1 MYAKSKRS
9 AYPQPTKQ
17 QGKRSRNT
25 ARNSR
30 KSKPILYRLR
40 KICKRYNWARIGAA
54 FLILGATTFT
64 VWGVSHLLNRG
75 SDTEAA
81 TETRAAESAADP
93 EGYIFKYGEG
103 YAVDMEQLTAAWA
116 SEAGFEKRYNLTDD
130 ERLEIAQVL
139 TAEADGEPFAGKV
152 AVAQC
157 ILQTC
162 EDTDMRP
169 HEVLSM
175 YSYSKRR
182 PDPSDEAL
190 AAVAAV
196 FDFGYVATTEPIK
209 YFYAPALT
217 DSEWHE
223 SQDYVMTINNHKFF
237 KEADHDAGSS
247 GNETGSH

>member
-1 MYAKSKRS
+1 MYAQSKRS

-17 QGKRSRNT
+17 QGTRSRNP
-25 ARNSR
+25 ARNGR

-54 FLILGATTFT
+54 LLIFGAAAST

-81 TETRAAESAADP
+81 AETRAAE
-93 EGYIFKYGEG
+93 
-103 YAVDMEQLTAAWA
+103 
-116 SEAGFEKRYNLTDD
+116 
-130 ERLEIAQVL
+130 
-139 TAEADGEPFAGKV
+139 
-152 AVAQC
+152 
-157 ILQTC
+157 
-162 EDTDMRP
+162 
-169 HEVLSM
+169 
-175 YSYSKRR
+175 
-182 PDPSDEAL
+182 

-196 FDFGYVATTEPIK
+196 FDFGHVATTEPIK

-223 SQDYVMTINNHKFF
+223 SQAYVMTINNHKFF

-247 GNETGSH
+247 GNETGGH

>member
-1 MYAKSKRS
+1 MYTQSKGS

-17 QGKRSRNT
+17 QGKRSRT
-25 ARNSR
+25 STRNGR

-54 FLILGATTFT
+54 FLILGAAIFT
-64 VWGVSHLLNRG
+64 VWGVSHLLTRG
-75 SDTEAA
+75 RDTEAA
-81 TETRAAESAADP
+81 AEIRVAEAAVDP
-93 EGYIFKYGEG
+93 DRYIFKY

-116 SEAGFEKRYNLTDD
+116 SEAGFEKRYDLTDD

-169 HEVLSM
+169 HEVLGM

-190 AAVAAV
+190 EAVAAV
-196 FDFGYVATTEPIK
+196 FDFGYVATAEPIK

-237 KEADHDAGSS
+237 KEADHDAGNS
-247 GNETGSH
+247 GNETGDH

>member
-1 MYAKSKRS
+1 MHAQSKRS
-9 AYPQPTKQ
+9 ACPQPTKQ
-17 QGKRSRNT
+17 QGKRSRTPTKND
-25 ARNSR
+25 R

-54 FLILGATTFT
+54 LLILGATAFAIR
-64 VWGVSHLLNRG
+64 GASYLLNRG

-81 TETRAAESAADP
+81 AETEAAEQTVSP
-93 EGYIFKYGEG
+93 ERYIFKYGDG

-116 SEAGFEKRYNLTDD
+116 SEAGFKKRYDLTDD

-139 TAEADGEPFAGKV
+139 TAEADGEPLAGKV

-162 EDTDMRP
+162 EDTAMRP

-182 PDPSDEAL
+182 PEPSDEAL
-190 AAVAAV
+190 EAVTAV

-223 SQDYVMTINNHKFF
+223 SQAYVMTINNHKFF

-247 GNETGSH
+247 RNQTGGH

>member
-1 MYAKSKRS
+1 MYAQSKRS

-17 QGKRSRNT
+17 QGTRSRNP
-25 ARNSR
+25 ARNGR

-54 FLILGATTFT
+54 LLILGAAAFT
-64 VWGVSHLLNRG
+64 VWGASHLLNRG

-81 TETRAAESAADP
+81 AETRAAEAAVEP
-93 EGYIFKYGEG
+93 EGYIFKCGEG

-116 SEAGFEKRYNLTDD
+116 SEAGFEKRYELTDD

-169 HEVLSM
+169 HEVLGM

-182 PDPSDEAL
+182 PEPSDEAL
-190 AAVAAV
+190 EAVAAV
-196 FDFGYVATTEPIK
+196 FDFGHVATTEPIK

-223 SQDYVMTINNHKFF
+223 SQAYVMTINNHKFF

-247 GNETGSH
+247 GNETGGH

>member
-1 MYAKSKRS
+1 MYAQSKRS

-17 QGKRSRNT
+17 QGKRSRNPVK
-25 ARNSR
+25 NDR
-30 KSKPILYRLR
+30 KSKTILYRLR

-54 FLILGATTFT
+54 FLILGAATFT
-64 VWGVSHLLNRG
+64 VWGASHLLNRG

-81 TETRAAESAADP
+81 AEAVTEP

-116 SEAGFEKRYNLTDD
+116 SEAGFEKRYELTDD

-182 PDPSDEAL
+182 PDPSGESL
-190 AAVAAV
+190 EAVAAV

-223 SQDYVMTINNHKFF
+223 SQVYVMTINNHKFF
-237 KEADHDAGSS
+237 KEADHDAGNS
-247 GNETGSH
+247 GNETGGH

>member
-1 MYAKSKRS
+1 MYAQSKRS

-17 QGKRSRNT
+17 QGTRSRNP
-25 ARNSR
+25 ARNGR

-54 FLILGATTFT
+54 LLILGAAAFT

-81 TETRAAESAADP
+81 AETRAAEAA
-93 EGYIFKYGEG
+93 
-103 YAVDMEQLTAAWA
+103 EQLTAAWA
-116 SEAGFEKRYNLTDD
+116 SEAGFEKRYELTDD

-182 PDPSDEAL
+182 PEPSDEAL
-190 AAVAAV
+190 EAVAAV
-196 FDFGYVATTEPIK
+196 FDFGHVATTEPIK

-223 SQDYVMTINNHKFF
+223 SQAYVMTINNHKFF

-247 GNETGSH
+247 GNETGGH

>member
-1 MYAKSKRS
+1 MYAQSKRS

-17 QGKRSRNT
+17 QGTRSRNP
-25 ARNSR
+25 ARNGR

-54 FLILGATTFT
+54 LLILGVAAFT
-64 VWGVSHLLNRG
+64 VRGVSHLLNRG
-75 SDTEAA
+75 NDTEAA
-81 TETRAAESAADP
+81 AETRAAEAAMDP

-116 SEAGFEKRYNLTDD
+116 SEAGFEKRYELTDD

-182 PDPSDEAL
+182 PEPSDEAL
-190 AAVAAV
+190 EAVAAV
-196 FDFGYVATTEPIK
+196 FDFGHVATTEHK

-223 SQDYVMTINNHKFF
+223 SQAYVMTINNHKFF

-247 GNETGSH
+247 GNETGGH

>member
-1 MYAKSKRS
+1 M
-9 AYPQPTKQ
+9 
-17 QGKRSRNT
+17 
-25 ARNSR
+25 
-30 KSKPILYRLR
+30 
-40 KICKRYNWARIGAA
+40 
-54 FLILGATTFT
+54 
-64 VWGVSHLLNRG
+64 
-75 SDTEAA
+75 E
-81 TETRAAESAADP
+81 P

-116 SEAGFEKRYNLTDD
+116 SEAGFEKRYELTDD

-182 PDPSDEAL
+182 PEPSDEAL
-190 AAVAAV
+190 EAVATV
-196 FDFGYVATTEPIK
+196 FDFGHVATTEPIK

-223 SQDYVMTINNHKFF
+223 SQAYVMTINNHKFF

-247 GNETGSH
+247 GNETGGH

>member
-1 MYAKSKRS
+1 MYAQSKRS

-17 QGKRSRNT
+17 QGTRSRNP
-25 ARNSR
+25 ARNGR

-54 FLILGATTFT
+54 LLILGAAAFT

-81 TETRAAESAADP
+81 AETRAAEAAVEP

-103 YAVDMEQLTAAWA
+103 YAVDMEKLTAAWA
-116 SEAGFEKRYNLTDD
+116 SEAGFEKRYELTDD
-130 ERLEIAQVL
+130 ERL
-139 TAEADGEPFAGKV
+139 
-152 AVAQC
+152 
-157 ILQTC
+157 
-162 EDTDMRP
+162 DTDMRP

-182 PDPSDEAL
+182 PEPSDEAL
-190 AAVAAV
+190 EAVTAV

-223 SQDYVMTINNHKFF
+223 SQAYVMTINNHKFF

-247 GNETGSH
+247 GNETGGH

>member
-1 MYAKSKRS
+1 MYAQSKRS

-17 QGKRSRNT
+17 QGTRSRNP
-25 ARNSR
+25 ARNGR

-54 FLILGATTFT
+54 LLILGAAAFT
-64 VWGVSHLLNRG
+64 VWGVSHFINRG

-81 TETRAAESAADP
+81 AETRAAEAAMDP

-116 SEAGFEKRYNLTDD
+116 SEAGFEKRYELTDD

-182 PDPSDEAL
+182 PEPSDEAL
-190 AAVAAV
+190 EAVAAV
-196 FDFGYVATTEPIK
+196 FDFGHVATTEPIK

-223 SQDYVMTINNHKFF
+223 SQAYVMTINNHKFF

-247 GNETGSH
+247 GNETGGH